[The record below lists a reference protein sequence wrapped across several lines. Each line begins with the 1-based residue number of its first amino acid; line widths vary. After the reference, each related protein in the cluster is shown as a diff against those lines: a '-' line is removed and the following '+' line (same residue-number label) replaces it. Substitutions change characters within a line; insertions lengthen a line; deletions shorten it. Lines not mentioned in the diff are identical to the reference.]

1 MALLEVKGLRTY
13 YYTYRG
19 VVKAVDNVSFEVE
32 KGETLGL
39 AGESGC
45 GKSTAAYSII
55 KLVPPPGRIVGGS
68 IIFDG
73 MDITKMSEKEVRDK
87 IRWKRISMVFQGAM
101 NALTPVYTVQ
111 KQIVEVLTY
120 HAKMDKKAAIERA
133 AELLEMVG
141 LDRTVLRRYPH
152 ELSGGMKQRAFIA
165 MALALNPDLLIA
177 DEPTTALD
185 VVVQAQILNLMK
197 RLQKEFNLSLIL
209 ITHDLSVT
217 AEMSDK
223 VAIMYAGKVVEY
235 GPSELI
241 FREPLHPYSEG
252 LIMSIPSLRN
262 PRKVKWIPGLPPDLV
277 EPPPGCRFHPR
288 CPHAMDRCKKEEPPL
303 VEERGR
309 KVACWLYAG

>member
-73 MDITKMSEKEVRDK
+73 MDITEMSEKEVRDK

-120 HAKMDKKAAIERA
+120 HAKMDKKAAVERA

>member
-303 VEERGR
+303 VEEKGR

>member
-1 MALLEVKGLRTY
+1 MALLEVRGLRTY

-303 VEERGR
+303 VEEKGR